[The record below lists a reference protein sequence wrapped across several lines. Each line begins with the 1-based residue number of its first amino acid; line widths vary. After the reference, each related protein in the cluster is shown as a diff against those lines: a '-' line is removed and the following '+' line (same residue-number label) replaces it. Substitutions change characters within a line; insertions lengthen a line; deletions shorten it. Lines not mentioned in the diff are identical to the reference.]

1 MVPASVDEKVY
12 SGVVSLVGVVT
23 AVTSSTTGAVVSV
36 AVVSSE
42 VVVVEEESLPEPP
55 PPQPI
60 IRIND
65 SNRIENEKKN
75 EKVSFRTLLYLKINK
90 SILSTFKGFFNGLF
104 SINGCLS
111 C

>member
-23 AVTSSTTGAVVSV
+23 AVTSAIVGDVVS
-36 AVVSSE
+36 
-42 VVVVEEESLPEPP
+42 VVVVEEKSLSEPP
-55 PPQPI
+55 PSLPPKPI

-75 EKVSFRTLLYLKINK
+75 EKLTFSTLLEIKINLP
-90 SILSTFKGFFNGLF
+90 IF
-104 SINGCLS
+104 SSFSKEI
-111 C
+111 

>member
-23 AVTSSTTGAVVSV
+23 AVTSAIVGAVVS
-36 AVVSSE
+36 
-42 VVVVEEESLPEPP
+42 VVVVEEESLSEP

-65 SNRIENEKKN
+65 SNRIENEKEN
-75 EKVSFRTLLYLKINK
+75 EKVSFRTLLDLTI
-90 SILSTFKGFFNGLF
+90 TFGFNF
-104 SINGCLS
+104 SFVIEPKYALGKK
-111 C
+111 